1 MKECATVY
9 KQDLELL
16 KDLLEQDDI
25 IAGET
30 AIAILE
36 HAFNIPEEEKLI
48 QNPYITAYIKQK
60 RDRY

>member
-16 KDLLEQDDI
+16 KELLEQDDI

-30 AIAILE
+30 AIAIIE
-36 HAFNIPEEEKLI
+36 RAFNVPEEEKLI
-48 QNPYITAYIKQK
+48 KKIF
-60 RDRY
+60 